1 MPNQHENITKSRP
14 IVLVLLLSSSI
25 ILATSIMFSYSYIQ
39 HEAYAQI
46 PKGTAVNSKF
56 LTVTESRYRP
66 GEFSDQI
73 TGTITNNSTQQIS
86 LISVYV
92 ALYDKED
99 KLITMDSGIADVTTL
114 APRDQSA
121 FSITLLSL
129 GSEKVD
135 HYTIFPGGLPG

>member
-1 MPNQHENITKSRP
+1 M
-14 IVLVLLLSSSI
+14 VLGLLLSSSM
-25 ILATSIMFSYSYIQ
+25 ILASSITFSYSSMQ

-46 PKGTAVNSKF
+46 PKGSAVNSKF

-66 GEFSDQI
+66 GQFSDQI
-73 TGTITNNSTQQIS
+73 TGTVTNNSTQQIS
-86 LISVYV
+86 SISVYV
-92 ALYDKED
+92 ALYDKD
-99 KLITMDSGIADVTTL
+99 NKLITMDSGLADVSTL
-114 APRDQSA
+114 SHGDQSA